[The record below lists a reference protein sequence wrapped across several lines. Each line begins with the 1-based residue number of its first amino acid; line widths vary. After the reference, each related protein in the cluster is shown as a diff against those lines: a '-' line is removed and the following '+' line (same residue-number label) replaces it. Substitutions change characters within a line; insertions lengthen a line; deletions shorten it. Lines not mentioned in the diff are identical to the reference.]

1 MRKYIVWFVCLVVD
15 QAKTSFRARD
25 YPLITCGWDKVLK
38 VGSKHHHSTPSSP
51 IGSNIYVEECNTIAE
66 RHSQVTSDV

>member
-1 MRKYIVWFVCLVVD
+1 MLC
-15 QAKTSFRARD
+15 
-25 YPLITCGWDKVLK
+25 DKVLK
-38 VGSKHHHSTPSSP
+38 VGSKHHHSPPSNP